1 LIKSPQDSCYSHIV
15 NHPLLDHRRVLILA
29 WPMILSNISIP
40 LLGLVDTAILG
51 HLDSPTHLGA
61 VAIGASILSFVFW
74 GFGFLR
80 MGTTSLVARAHGRHD
95 KEASNTLLLQAGIVA
110 VAIGVMLILLQSPL
124 LKLALYLMGPPS
136 SIAEPAA
143 AYSSIR
149 IYAAPAILLNLTL
162 IGWFI
167 GMQNTRAPLIM
178 LVTTNAINIVLD
190 AWFILLLGMG
200 SNGAALASAIAE
212 CCGTMIGIYLVLNSH
227 LLEASFI
234 NRQKI
239 QQLAGYMAL
248 LKVNG
253 HLFLRTALLL
263 FTFAFFNSKS
273 SQLGEATLAAN
284 AILFQLLLLVSYGL
298 DGFAHASE
306 ALVGKAVGANDQ
318 WQFKRALA
326 TTGFWSLLLSVIFSA
341 VFLFGQPIIVTAFT
355 DITEVASEL
364 HHIYGWILV
373 LPLISVWAYWLDGVY
388 IGAGATRTMLVSM
401 LISCSLI
408 FFPLWWLLQDWG
420 NHGLW
425 LAFTGFNLTR
435 GLTLA
440 LQVKR
445 FFPRTENQLQLKQ

>member
-1 LIKSPQDSCYSHIV
+1 MIKSPQDSWYSHIV

-149 IYAAPAILLNLTL
+149 IYSAPAILLNLTL

-239 QQLAGYMAL
+239 QQLAGYMDL

-306 ALVGKAVGANDQ
+306 ALVGKAVGAKDQ

-341 VFLFGQPIIVTAFT
+341 VFLFGQPVIVTVFT
-355 DITEVASEL
+355 DIVEVASEL
-364 HHIYGWILV
+364 HHIYAWILV
-373 LPLISVWAYWLDGVY
+373 LPLVSVWAYWLDGVY

-401 LISCSLI
+401 FISCSLI

-425 LAFTGFNLTR
+425 IAFTGFNLAR
-435 GLTLA
+435 GLSLA
-440 LQVKR
+440 LQVKQ
-445 FFPRTENQLQLKQ
+445 FFPQDGKSITT